1 LNLSLSQ
8 NNQMMIRG
16 EPLAEQALV
25 MTLVR
30 QETVM
35 MMVVVE
41 KEHSR
46 IA

>member
-1 LNLSLSQ
+1 
-8 NNQMMIRG
+8 MMIRG

-25 MTLVR
+25 MTWVR

-35 MMVVVE
+35 MMVVE
-41 KEHSR
+41 KEHLR